1 MLTVKDWMELV
12 EYRITEGDSYLW
24 KCFGD
29 NAFNFSSW
37 NGDHDGWSMNMV
49 FDTQDQTVYVVEVCD
64 YARDRAY
71 RMINPDFKQV
81 HDAEALSR
89 GVDFKQAWDDV
100 NYVDLEDDEDFCQK
114 AEAIRD
120 GVDYDTRV
128 SVPLTVPDDVLF
140 ELMKKAHA
148 QDITLNQLV
157 ENVLWEAIYA
167 EELTREE
174 VLDSQYPDGDGY
186 WRDEEGWDEI
196 AEDHFGDSEDDLDV
210 KAKNKGKKKKRKD

>member
-1 MLTVKDWMELV
+1 MITVKDWMELV
-12 EYRITEGDSYLW
+12 EYRITEGDNYLW

-29 NAFNFSSW
+29 NAYSLSSW
-37 NGDHDGWSMNMV
+37 NGDHNGWSFNIV
-49 FDTQDQTVYVVEVCD
+49 FDSMTQVVYTAEACD
-64 YARDRAY
+64 YARSRAY
-71 RMINPDFKQV
+71 RLINPDFKQA
-81 HDAEALSR
+81 HDAEARSR
-89 GVDFKQAWDDV
+89 NVDSKEAWDDV
-100 NYVDLEDDEDFCQK
+100 DYVDLEDDDDFIGK

-120 GVDYDTRV
+120 GVEYDTRV

-167 EELTREE
+167 EELKREE

-186 WRDEEGWDEI
+186 WRDEDGWDDI
-196 AEDHFGDSEDDLDV
+196 AEDHFGDSEEDLDV
-210 KAKNKGKKKKRKD
+210 EPKKKNKKKKSKD